1 MNKKLVF
8 GLGVVAGLLLSLLLI
23 FMFLRKADDRH
34 WANILISQKFNNGYI
49 MVLEDITNRRSDIMF
64 VGNQNKIDNI
74 RKGVNFD
81 RINLYI
87 SGDGETLFLREYN
100 TWVAINLTSFEENKL
115 AQTPDGL
122 RELMVGQPVITLRE

>member
-81 RINLYI
+81 EINLYI

-122 RELMVGQPVITLRE
+122 RELWVGQPVITLRE

>member
-122 RELMVGQPVITLRE
+122 RELIVGQPVITLRE

>member
-81 RINLYI
+81 KINLYI

-122 RELMVGQPVITLRE
+122 RELWTGQPVITLRE

>member
-115 AQTPDGL
+115 AQTPDGH
-122 RELMVGQPVITLRE
+122 RELIVGQPVITLRE

>member
-8 GLGVVAGLLLSLLLI
+8 GLGVVVGLLLSLLLI
-23 FMFLRKADDRH
+23 FMFLIKVDDRH
-34 WANILISQKFNNGYI
+34 WANILISQKINNGYI
-49 MVLEDITNRRSDIMF
+49 MVLEDITNKRSDIMF

-81 RINLYI
+81 KINLYI
-87 SGDGETLFLREYN
+87 SGDGETLFLHEYN
-100 TWVAINLTSFEENKL
+100 TWVAINLTSFEESKL

-122 RELMVGQPVITLRE
+122 RELIVEQPVITLRE

>member
-8 GLGVVAGLLLSLLLI
+8 GLGIVAGVLLSLLLI
-23 FMFLRKADDRH
+23 SMFLRKADDRH

-81 RINLYI
+81 KINLYI

-122 RELMVGQPVITLRE
+122 RELIVEQPVITLRE

>member
-8 GLGVVAGLLLSLLLI
+8 GLGVVVGLLLSLLLI

-122 RELMVGQPVITLRE
+122 RELIVEQPVITLRE

>member
-49 MVLEDITNRRSDIMF
+49 MVLEDITNRHSDIMF

-122 RELMVGQPVITLRE
+122 RELIVEQPVITLRE

>member
-81 RINLYI
+81 KINLYI

-115 AQTPDGL
+115 AQTPDDL
-122 RELMVGQPVITLRE
+122 RELIVEQPVITLRE

>member
-81 RINLYI
+81 EINLYI

-122 RELMVGQPVITLRE
+122 RELIVEQPVITLRE

>member
-81 RINLYI
+81 KINLYI

-122 RELMVGQPVITLRE
+122 RELIVGQPVITLRE